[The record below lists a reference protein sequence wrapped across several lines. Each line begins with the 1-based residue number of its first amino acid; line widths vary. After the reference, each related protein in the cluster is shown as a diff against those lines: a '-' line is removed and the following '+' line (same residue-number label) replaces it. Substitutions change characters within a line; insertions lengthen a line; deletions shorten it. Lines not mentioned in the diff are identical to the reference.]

1 MVFVMINASDNP
13 KMVALLLFVQVVVP
27 LLQSSAGSETS
38 SALDVTALILL
49 GLTFYLF
56 WRIFVYLQTLRE
68 LHMQV
73 SALMRYRSG
82 AFWILRPHTLRMN
95 STRTCPGAMRCARR
109 MRGSRRQR
117 SRQRPNR
124 TRSRTLLVAP
134 SA

>member
-68 LHMQV
+68 LHQQV
-73 SALMRYRSG
+73 RALTGHS
-82 AFWILRPHTLRMN
+82 F
-95 STRTCPGAMRCARR
+95 
-109 MRGSRRQR
+109 
-117 SRQRPNR
+117 
-124 TRSRTLLVAP
+124 VAVFVL
-134 SA
+134 